1 MKRFSTPKH
10 KEITGS
16 LHKHSLV
23 DTLSSLIVDI
33 LGVFSD
39 FSRHIVAFN
48 VFSEILDAILR
59 KFLPFCIILS
69 RFVPLKVL
77 EEESKYIDSRIVVLP
92 ALLGPTIKFR
102 DLDGSSVINSK
113 PLRFWKLSLLM
124 YKSNPHR
131 HDDVLARFVPIG
143 SN

>member
-1 MKRFSTPKH
+1 MPKH

-16 LHKHSLV
+16 LDKHSLV
-23 DTLSSLIVDI
+23 DTLLPSSVDI
-33 LGVFSD
+33 LGDFSD
-39 FSRHIVAFN
+39 FSRHILVFN
-48 VFSEILDAILR
+48 VFSEILDTILR

-77 EEESKYIDSRIVVLP
+77 EQESKYIDSSIVVLP
-92 ALLGPTIKFR
+92 ALLGPTMKFR

-113 PLRFWKLSLLM
+113 PLRFWKFSLLM

-131 HDDVLARFVPIG
+131 HDDILARFVPVG